1 MPEKK
6 KKKTINKIKRNLG
19 KENTKVKSK
28 SKIKRRNTEETSSDE
43 ENLRIPPSQ
52 ESDAYVVED
61 DEDEKSES
69 EEEDDGNGDNVH
81 VGDWIV
87 VNLISEKNLVH
98 SYVGQVIKEH
108 LASLDVKF
116 AKKVTDKKFKWPI
129 KIILV

>member
-108 LASLDVKF
+108 LASLYVKF
-116 AKKVTDKKFKWPI
+116 AKKSH
-129 KIILV
+129 